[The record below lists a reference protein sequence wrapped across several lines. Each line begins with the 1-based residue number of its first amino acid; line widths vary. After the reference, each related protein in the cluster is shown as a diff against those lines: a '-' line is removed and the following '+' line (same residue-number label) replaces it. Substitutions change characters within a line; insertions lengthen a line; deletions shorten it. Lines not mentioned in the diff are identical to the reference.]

1 MTKNGSPTVSRFR
14 KKLIVSSVA
23 AALGTGAVAASSA
36 ELEEIVVTARQRSE
50 SSQDVPM
57 MVQSLS
63 GEHGERRD
71 YHSGRFVEI
80 DGRHERPNH
89 HPGQNTIVFRGVS
102 DGGGFLVDPTAAI
115 YLDEQPMSLTSW
127 APDIYPVDLA
137 RVESLAGPQST
148 LYGASSQ
155 SGAIKFVTNKPST
168 EKLEGNIRAGLSS
181 ISDGGQGYDIDGTV
195 NVPLSDTVAIRLSGF
210 NRRDAGFIDNV
221 LGSTIVDEF
230 VLDWEDKK
238 LTAR

>member
-1 MTKNGSPTVSRFR
+1 MATNGSPTVSRFK

-63 GEHGERRD
+63 GELLERRGLTTLED
-71 YHSGRFVEI
+71 LSRSMAGMNVQTTT
-80 DGRHERPNH
+80 
-89 HPGQNTIVFRGVS
+89 PGQNTIVFRGVS

-115 YLDEQPMSLTSW
+115 YLDEQPMSLTS
-127 APDIYPVDLA
+127 ASPDVYPVDLA

-155 SGAIKFVTNKPST
+155 SGAIKFVTNK
-168 EKLEGNIRAGLSS
+168 
-181 ISDGGQGYDIDGTV
+181 Y
-195 NVPLSDTVAIRLSGF
+195 
-210 NRRDAGFIDNV
+210 V
-221 LGSTIVDEF
+221 LWLLMV
-230 VLDWEDKK
+230 
-238 LTAR
+238 